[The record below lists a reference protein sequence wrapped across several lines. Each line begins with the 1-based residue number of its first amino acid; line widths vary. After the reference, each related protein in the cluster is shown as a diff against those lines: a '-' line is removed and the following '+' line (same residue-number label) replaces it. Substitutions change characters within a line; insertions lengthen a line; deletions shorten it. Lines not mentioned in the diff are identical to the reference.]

1 MVMEDIW
8 KKEKF
13 DSALYEATDN
23 FFENILGKKELEYR
37 EGQHTMALDIV
48 DSITNRS
55 ILLIEAGTGTGK
67 SFAYLVPLIYAT
79 EYTKDFKGFIIS
91 TSSIALQ
98 EQLKNDIKKASSMLG
113 IDIPV
118 TIVKGKSNYLCQKRL
133 EYFSKRK
140 ENASKVAS
148 IKARV
153 KEGKI
158 DRRDFE
164 DISNVDWKKLNVDKV
179 SCSDCMYRSG
189 CQYVLKRKEQR
200 ESKVIITNHDYLIS
214 EQLKK
219 DEAVRKL
226 NEPSIIIF
234 DEAHTLPEKFR
245 NAYKKTITKASLE
258 KLVYDIYDQTER
270 NTDKD
275 ISLLNTINETFRRIS
290 TRAKT
295 EYKNNSTKDVETL
308 DSETTGFN
316 CTPTIKA
323 ALAKLIEELNV
334 LIEETKEYGHM
345 DSKLAKQLYELG
357 DIKALFSDLLRE
369 PKNRSNVYWA
379 SFLPNTNEHIQ
390 IEYLPKNLSTLIG
403 KSIAR
408 QDCGMVFT
416 SASLTTSTNNYG
428 YFKQD
433 LGLDDITGKSA
444 YAEDAQDS
452 PYDYDKNALLYIAT
466 DVVSPKSK
474 DHDLYLDSLAAK
486 VEELMDV
493 TGGRSLVLFTAK
505 SDMKAVHERL
515 MQKKKP
521 YNILLQ
527 EDGMD
532 AENLKEAFKEDETSC
547 LLATGAFWEGIDVK
561 GKSLENVIVAKL
573 PFPTVDPIV
582 QEKASRYV
590 NGFEEVYLKEMLLK
604 LKQGTGRLIRSNDDK
619 GIVAILDPRAKD
631 YAESILE
638 ALPYKNVTG
647 QMYEVTGFACK
658 NLMPELD
665 DHDVKIYV
673 KKDSEN
679 K

>member
-1 MVMEDIW
+1 MGDIW

-13 DSALYEATDN
+13 DPALYEATDN
-23 FFENILGKKELEYR
+23 FFENIQGKKELEYR

-48 DSITNRS
+48 DSITDRS

-98 EQLKNDIKKASSMLG
+98 EQLKSDIKKASSMLG

-118 TIVKGKSNYLCQKRL
+118 TIVKGKSNYLCKKRL

-140 ENASKVAS
+140 ENASKMES
-148 IKARV
+148 INSRV

-164 DISNVDWKKLNVDKV
+164 DISNIDWKKINVDKV
-179 SCSDCMYRSG
+179 NCSDCLYRNG
-189 CQYVLKRKEQR
+189 CQYVLKRKKQR
-200 ESKVIITNHDYLIS
+200 ESKAIICNHDYLIS
-214 EQLKK
+214 EQLKRG
-219 DEAVRKL
+219 ESEQKL
-226 NEPSIIIF
+226 NNPSVIIF

-245 NAYKKTITKASLE
+245 NAYKKTITKATLE

-270 NTDKD
+270 NTEKD
-275 ISLLNTINETFRRIS
+275 ISLLDTINDLFRRIS

-316 CTPTIKA
+316 CTPTIKN
-323 ALAKLIEELNV
+323 ALLKLIEELNI
-334 LIEETKEYGHM
+334 LIDETKGYTHL
-345 DSKLAKQLYELG
+345 DTKLAKKLYALQ
-357 DIKALFSDLLRE
+357 DIKGLFSDLLRE
-369 PKNRSNVYWA
+369 PTNRSNVYWA
-379 SFLPNTNEHIQ
+379 SFLPNTKEHIQ
-390 IEYLPKNLSTLIG
+390 IEYLPKKLANLIG

-416 SASLTTSTNNYG
+416 SASLTTTANNYS

-452 PYDYDKNALLYIAT
+452 PYDYDNNALLYIAT

-474 DHDLYLDSLAAK
+474 DHELYLDSLATK
-486 VEELMDV
+486 IGDLMDV

-515 MQKKKP
+515 MKKEKP
-521 YNILLQ
+521 YQILLQ

-532 AENLKEAFKEDETSC
+532 AENLKETFKEDETSC
-547 LLATGAFWEGIDVK
+547 LLATGAFWEGIDIK
-561 GKSLENVIVAKL
+561 GKALENVIIAKL
-573 PFPTVDPIV
+573 PFPTVDPII
-582 QEKASRYV
+582 QEKASRYS
-590 NGFEEVYLKEMLLK
+590 NGFDEVYLKEMLLK
-604 LKQGTGRLIRSNDDK
+604 LKQGTGRLIRSKDDK
-619 GIVAILDPRAKD
+619 GIVAILDSRAKD
-631 YAESILE
+631 YAESILDS
-638 ALPYKNVTG
+638 LPYKNVTG
-647 QMYEVTGFACK
+647 SMFDTVSFACK
-658 NLMPELD
+658 NLLPELD

-673 KKDSEN
+673 KKSEKN
-679 K
+679 S